1 MDERGIKDSLIA
13 GEQERLCELVR
24 GALEDGDSAKAI
36 LDVMIE
42 GMSVVGDRFQR
53 KEIFIPEV
61 LLSARAMTSA
71 TDILKPILA
80 KSGSKPFGKVI
91 IGTVLG
97 DLHDIGKNIVGMML
111 EGNGF
116 EVINLGRDVAPEKFV
131 ETAKES
137 GARVIGL
144 SSLVTTSMPQMRR
157 TIDLLRQE
165 GLDGSVAVMVG
176 GAPVTQ
182 EFADSIGADG
192 YADDAPGAVQKAK
205 EFLQVEQ

>member
-1 MDERGIKDSLIA
+1 LDERGIKDSLIV
-13 GEQERLCELVR
+13 GEQERICELVR
-24 GALEDGDSAKAI
+24 SALEDGDPAKAI

-42 GMSVVGDRFQR
+42 GMGVVGDRFQK

-61 LLSARAMTSA
+61 LLAARAMTSA
-71 TDILKPILA
+71 TEILKPILA
-80 KSGSKPFGKVI
+80 ESGSEPLGTVI

-111 EGNGF
+111 KGNGF

-131 ETAKES
+131 ETAKKS

-144 SSLVTTSMPQMRR
+144 SSLVTTSMPQMKR
-157 TIDLLRQE
+157 TIELVKQE
-165 GLDGSVAVMVG
+165 GLNGSVAVMVG

-182 EFADSIGADG
+182 QFADSIGADG
-192 YADDAPGAVQKAK
+192 YADDAPGAVQRVK
-205 EFLQVEQ
+205 EFLQIEQ

>member
-1 MDERGIKDSLIA
+1 MDEQTIKEALISGQTEQLCDSVKDSLKG
-13 GEQERLCELVR
+13 GETP
-24 GALEDGDSAKAI
+24 KAV

-42 GMSVVGDRFQR
+42 GMQVVGDRFQK

-61 LLSARAMTSA
+61 LLSARAMTAA
-71 TDILKPILA
+71 TDILKPLLVE
-80 KSGSKPFGKVI
+80 SGMEPLGKVV

-116 EVINLGRDVAPEKFV
+116 EVVNLGRDVAPERFV
-131 ETAKES
+131 ESVKDTGAK
-137 GARVIGL
+137 VVGL
-144 SSLVTTSMPQMRR
+144 SSLITTSMPQMKR
-157 TIDLLRQE
+157 TIELLE
-165 GLDGSVAVMVG
+165 ADGLKDSTFVMVG

-192 YADDAPGAVQKAK
+192 YADDATGAVRKVK
-205 EFLQVEQ
+205 EMLGIG